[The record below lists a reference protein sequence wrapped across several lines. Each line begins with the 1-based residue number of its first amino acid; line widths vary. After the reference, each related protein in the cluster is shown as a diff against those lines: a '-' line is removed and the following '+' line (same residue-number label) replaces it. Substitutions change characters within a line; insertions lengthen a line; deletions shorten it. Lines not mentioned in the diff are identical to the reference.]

1 MLGAIVLNNSIAGDT
16 KPSRWGFWG
25 TVVWGVVI
33 AAVSF
38 VLQIVIFIWAVASRN
53 ENLSESEF
61 AQALASA
68 AQNGY
73 FFSLTTLVTAVV
85 CCALILG
92 VIKFKKRSIL
102 SDYLAVRAV
111 SLRTVLRWLALLAG
125 FILVSNVTTS
135 LLGRPIVPSFM
146 SVMYATADPVWMI
159 WVAMLIAAPLFEE
172 TFFRGFLFEG
182 FQSSFLG
189 TVGTVVVT
197 AGLWAVIHVQYDA
210 YGIVSIFC
218 LGLLLGAARA
228 HTSSLLVPLGLHSA
242 TNLVATIEAA
252 DV

>member
-1 MLGAIVLNNSIAGDT
+1 
-16 KPSRWGFWG
+16 
-25 TVVWGVVI
+25 
-33 AAVSF
+33 
-38 VLQIVIFIWAVASRN
+38 
-53 ENLSESEF
+53 
-61 AQALASA
+61 ALASA

-73 FFSLTTLVTAVV
+73 FVSLTTLVTAVV

-125 FILVSNVTTS
+125 FILLSDVTTS

-146 SVMYATADPVWMI
+146 SAMYATADPVWMM

-172 TFFRGFLFEG
+172 TFFRGLLFEG

-210 YGIVSIFC
+210 YGIMSIF
-218 LGLLLGAARA
+218 
-228 HTSSLLVPLGLHSA
+228 
-242 TNLVATIEAA
+242 
-252 DV
+252 